1 VCEAEAPHFVF
12 SFLNCQKQKVSPTTS
27 GPASRINEQG
37 RSDDPVSRRRVRVA
51 KVDQQGPAKQ
61 AYRVLETNDGQ
72 EALSICQ
79 DSLVHI
85 NLVVTDF
92 AMPRMTGVQLKEKV
106 AALRP
111 NMKLLLISGYA
122 EKVLDNSPQES
133 LCGGNFSEK
142 PFLPDDLA
150 RMSLVD
156 PRR

>member
-12 SFLNCQKQKVSPTTS
+12 SFLNCQKQKVSPTTP

-37 RSDDPVSRRRVRVA
+37 RPTILSVEDESGLPRLISKA
-51 KVDQQGPAKQ
+51 AKQ

>member
-1 VCEAEAPHFVF
+1 LSEAE
-12 SFLNCQKQKVSPTTS
+12 SFPYHTR
-27 GPASRINEQG
+27 SRIKNQRAGET
-37 RSDDPVSRRRVRVA
+37 DDPVSRRRVRVA